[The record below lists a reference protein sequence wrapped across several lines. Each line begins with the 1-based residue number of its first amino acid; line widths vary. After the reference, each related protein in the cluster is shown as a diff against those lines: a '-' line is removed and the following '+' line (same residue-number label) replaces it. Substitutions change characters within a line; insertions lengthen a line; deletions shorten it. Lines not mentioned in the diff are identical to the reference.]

1 MRILSI
7 ETSCDETAIS
17 LLEAKGGLK
26 NPSFKILH
34 HVVSSQVK
42 LHAPFGGVV
51 PMLAK
56 REHAKNLPLLLKKIY
71 PIKCRSSAILPEVKL
86 FNRVDLISVTVG
98 PGLEPALWEGINF
111 AKALAKKLQKP
122 LLGVNHLEGHIYSNW
137 INQKSSP
144 EFPAVC
150 LIVSGG
156 HTILALM
163 KNAIT
168 WKILGETRDDAVGEA
183 FDKVARM
190 LNLSYPGGPEIE
202 KQAKKGKSDSVIFP
216 SPMINSKDYDFSF
229 SGLKTAVL
237 YYLRDHKNFKT
248 ENVCASFQKSA
259 FSVLIKKTLRA
270 AKEFKAKSVLLCGG
284 VASSKALRSLFKKET
299 KKAKLSFFAPALKL
313 NTDNASMIA
322 AAAYFN
328 FLQKKKKTLRANGN
342 LSI

>member
-56 REHAKNLPLLLKKIY
+56 REHAKNLPLLLKKI
-71 PIKCRSSAILPEVKL
+71 LPDSVK
-86 FNRVDLISVTVG
+86 NKINLISVTIG

-163 KNAIT
+163 KNTIT
-168 WKILGETRDDAVGEA
+168 WKILGETRDDAIGEA

-190 LNLSYPGGPEIE
+190 LNLPYPGGPAVE
-202 KQAKKGKSDSVIFP
+202 KQAKKGKPDSVIFP

>member
-56 REHAKNLPLLLKKIY
+56 REHAKNLPLLLKKI
-71 PIKCRSSAILPEVKL
+71 LPDSVK
-86 FNRVDLISVTVG
+86 NKINLISVTIG

-163 KNAIT
+163 KNTIT
-168 WKILGETRDDAVGEA
+168 WKILGETRDDAIGEA

-190 LNLSYPGGPEIE
+190 LNLPYPGGPAVE
-202 KQAKKGKSDSVIFP
+202 KQAKKGKPDSVIFP

-328 FLQKKKKTLRANGN
+328 FLQKKKKPLRANGN

>member
-56 REHAKNLPLLLKKIY
+56 REHAKNLPLLLKKI
-71 PIKCRSSAILPEVKL
+71 LPDSVK
-86 FNRVDLISVTVG
+86 NKINLISVTIG

-163 KNAIT
+163 KNTIT
-168 WKILGETRDDAVGEA
+168 WKILGETRDDAIGED

-190 LNLSYPGGPEIE
+190 LNLPYPGGPEIE
-202 KQAKKGKSDSVIFP
+202 KQAKKGKPDSVIFP

-284 VASSKALRSLFKKET
+284 VASNKTLCALLKNES

-328 FLQKKKKTLRANGN
+328 FLQKKKKPLRANGN

>member
-56 REHAKNLPLLLKKIY
+56 REHAKNLPLLLKKI
-71 PIKCRSSAILPEVKL
+71 LPDSVK
-86 FNRVDLISVTVG
+86 NKINLISVTIG

>member
-56 REHAKNLPLLLKKIY
+56 REHAKNLPLLLKKI
-71 PIKCRSSAILPEVKL
+71 LPDSVK
-86 FNRVDLISVTVG
+86 NKINLISVTIG

-284 VASSKALRSLFKKET
+284 VASNKTLCALLKNES